1 MTCEGSK
8 YPETFNLVIKNSQ
21 NNMCVLSFLANVL
34 LNVMQYPALPLAV
47 AECRDSHNR
56 YERGV
61 ER

>member
-1 MTCEGSK
+1 
-8 YPETFNLVIKNSQ
+8 
-21 NNMCVLSFLANVL
+21 MCVLSFLANVL